1 MSLLPLT
8 FQLSSGTNQE
18 FEDDNSSSRLGGGT
32 AEGGAPRTAPGG
44 PRGAPCAGG
53 FSPALWPPR
62 LPSASPG
69 GPCPPG
75 WDSQTN
81 PGLALCLIR
90 VLIHF
95 TFCHKH
101 FTSSLGQRHRRANSH
116 EGRLTYASRNSSFC
130 EADPALETF
139 PRCSALT
146 REALPHAFLRPSA
159 ALPRASL
166 QADRLTGDFRT
177 PRGTHVGPNDL
188 RRSS

>member
-32 AEGGAPRTAPGG
+32 AEGG
-44 PRGAPCAGG
+44 G

-69 GPCPPG
+69 GPRPPG

-146 REALPHAFLRPSA
+146 REALPHAFLLPSA
-159 ALPRASL
+159 ARPPRVSASRP
-166 QADRLTGDFRT
+166 ANRRLSDTARHSRRT
-177 PRGTHVGPNDL
+177 
-188 RRSS
+188 

>member
-1 MSLLPLT
+1 MTTPARGWEAAL
-8 FQLSSGTNQE
+8 QK
-18 FEDDNSSSRLGGGT
+18 
-32 AEGGAPRTAPGG
+32 GGAPRAAPGG

-69 GPCPPG
+69 GPRPPG

-101 FTSSLGQRHRRANSH
+101 FTSSLGQRHRACQFT
-116 EGRLTYASRNSSFC
+116 GRMPHLRVSQTRNSSSC
-130 EADPALETF
+130 EADPALGAQ
-139 PRCSALT
+139 P
-146 REALPHAFLRPSA
+146 
-159 ALPRASL
+159 
-166 QADRLTGDFRT
+166 
-177 PRGTHVGPNDL
+177 
-188 RRSS
+188 